1 MRDGYKVRFCYD
13 LWCGDMAFKNSF
25 LVSLGIACA
34 NDTYVA
40 THVEFSGGAIYWN
53 VSFARAAHDWEV
65 DTFTLYFMML
75 YLVTMRWEGKDK
87 WWWVPFKRGLFGVK
101 AFYNIMGYHDGFRFP
116 WKSVWRTKVPLMVAF
131 FVWSAAL
138 GKILT
143 RDNLWKRCII
153 VVDMCC
159 M

>member
-65 DTFTLYFMML
+65 DTFTLYFMNEMGRERQ
-75 YLVTMRWEGKDK
+75 VVVG
-87 WWWVPFKRGLFGVK
+87 PFQKRV
-101 AFYNIMGYHDGFRFP
+101 
-116 WKSVWRTKVPLMVAF
+116 VW
-131 FVWSAAL
+131 
-138 GKILT
+138 
-143 RDNLWKRCII
+143 C
-153 VVDMCC
+153 
-159 M
+159 